1 MNIWIIALIGG
12 IMALKQ
18 QIERL
23 KKAKESLI
31 VAKKQSDF
39 KSKDIETDY
48 IARAKEK
55 FLEDNEK
62 NILNLAAN
70 MIQEELEEAKQVIK

>member
-1 MNIWIIALIGG
+1 
-12 IMALKQ
+12 MALKQ

-23 KKAKESLI
+23 KKAKEALL

-48 IARAKEK
+48 IARARER
-55 FLEDNEK
+55 FLKDNEK

-70 MIQEELEEAKQVIK
+70 MIQKELDEAREVIK